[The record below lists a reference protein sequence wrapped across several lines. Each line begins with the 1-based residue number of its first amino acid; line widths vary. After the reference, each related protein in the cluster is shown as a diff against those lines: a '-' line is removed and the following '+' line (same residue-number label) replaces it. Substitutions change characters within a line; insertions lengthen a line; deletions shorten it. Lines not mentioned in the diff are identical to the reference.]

1 MYNGNRF
8 SFAQMTSNGDG
19 KTSGS
24 GAMGVLIVVIG
35 CLTFLLGALD
45 RIFFSHSIDIMT
57 QTIVF
62 TGIGAGL
69 LGLKKWKA
77 TGKDSSFSSEVDE
90 VVIPPYMHH
99 PPGGYYGGG
108 YGSGYY
114 GGGYPGADEGS
125 YYQGGYPC
133 GNDNYNGD
141 DQYNLTINYKKSENN
156 NTNDP
161 I

>member
-8 SFAQMTSNGDG
+8 SFAQMTSNDGG
-19 KTSGS
+19 KTSAS
-24 GAMGVLIVVIG
+24 GTMGVLIVVVG
-35 CLTFLLGALD
+35 CLAFLLGAVD

-90 VVIPPYMHH
+90 VIVAPPHTSYQNPPY
-99 PPGGYYGGG
+99 
-108 YGSGYY
+108 
-114 GGGYPGADEGS
+114 GGYPGADEGP
-125 YYQGGYPC
+125 YYQGGFPQE
-133 GNDNYNGD
+133 GNHTGPEYNV
-141 DQYNLTINYKKSENN
+141 NINYRKSQNN
-156 NTNDP
+156 NQDP
-161 I
+161 L

>member
-1 MYNGNRF
+1 
-8 SFAQMTSNGDG
+8 MTSNGDG

-24 GAMGVLIVVIG
+24 GSMGVLIVVIG
-35 CLTFLLGALD
+35 CLTFLLGAID

-77 TGKDSSFSSEVDE
+77 TGKESSFSSEVE
-90 VVIPPYMHH
+90 ENVYPPHIHYPPY
-99 PPGGYYGGG
+99 GGYYGG
-108 YGSGYY
+108 SY

-125 YYQGGYPC
+125 YYQGGYPPY
-133 GNDNYNGD
+133 GADNYNNGEN
-141 DQYNLTINYKKSENN
+141 QYNLTINYKKSENN
-156 NTNDP
+156 TNDP